1 MGDMSR
7 RDEGHLTPGGPYAGR
22 ESETVEASPLMA
34 PIGPGDTPP
43 RHADEEADD
52 NEPKTDETHSTLP
65 TQRPKATSPSQ
76 RGRSP
81 NEVLPPAKS
90 PRRSPMTANTPPQ
103 EGTFAGLLAEARHGA
118 PGTAARS
125 TLSARAASQKRA
137 PAPAPALARAPAR
150 TSSRTGATTGSESPS
165 NRRIGPYQVLAE
177 LGQGG
182 MAVVYKAI
190 QPSLDRVVAIKTL
203 RAEYVHD
210 RQVAARFEREA
221 TSLATLQHTNIVHI
235 YDYLQDPESAHI
247 VMEYV
252 EGIDLFDVLSSV
264 DGLPEEIAVII
275 AAQVVEGLEYAHY
288 RGIIHRD
295 IKPSNILISKNGEV
309 KIMDFGIARD
319 PGKSELTQ
327 IGLSVGTPAYMAP
340 EQIRG
345 DRIDFRTD
353 VFALG
358 IVLYEMLAGTKPWAE
373 EDGRSVTVKVLDE
386 DYPRLSTLRPGI
398 APDLARIVDRCLRK
412 DANERYATTYALRRD
427 LFAFLNRTVPIDPRG
442 RLVLFLRNRGFVDD
456 TEISSVLPARLL
468 EDPALRRRD
477 AGIPVPPARDI
488 LRPITLAYGLAAMVV
503 ALATVSASHI
513 PWGERLPRERPHPA
527 FAQANNEM
535 SAGAGEPVEAARHSA
550 PSRSDERQE
559 AGGPT
564 RVPSHKPA
572 RDPTH
577 PTQSRAPLEANRHDG
592 FLALHVEPWAR
603 VYVDGVFFDTTPF
616 ADPIPLTPGSHT
628 IGLRNPYFVS
638 VDRVLEIA
646 ADERKTLRV
655 TLLPRDDDHAEEEPP
670 Q

>member
-1 MGDMSR
+1 
-7 RDEGHLTPGGPYAGR
+7 
-22 ESETVEASPLMA
+22 
-34 PIGPGDTPP
+34 
-43 RHADEEADD
+43 
-52 NEPKTDETHSTLP
+52 
-65 TQRPKATSPSQ
+65 
-76 RGRSP
+76 
-81 NEVLPPAKS
+81 
-90 PRRSPMTANTPPQ
+90 MTANTGPE
-103 EGTFAGLLAEARHGA
+103 EGTFAGLLAEARHA
-118 PGTAARS
+118 
-125 TLSARAASQKRA
+125 A
-137 PAPAPALARAPAR
+137 PANAR
-150 TSSRTGATTGSESPS
+150 TSRSAAPPNPNRSPVAPSPPPPGSRATPGSRTTPRAPSRTDATAPAENVST
-165 NRRIGPYQVLAE
+165 RRIGPYQVLAE

-190 QPSLDRVVAIKTL
+190 QPSLDRIVAIKTL

-264 DGLPEEIAVII
+264 DGVPEEIAVII

-295 IKPSNILISKNGEV
+295 IKPSNILISKSGEV

-353 VFALG
+353 IFALG

-412 DANERYATTYALRRD
+412 DANERYSTTYALRRD
-427 LFAFLNRTVPIDPRG
+427 LFAFLSRTVPIDPRG
-442 RLVLFLRNRGFVDD
+442 RLVLFLRNRGFVGDA
-456 TEISSVLPARLL
+456 EISSVLPSRLL
-468 EDPALRRRD
+468 GDPALRRRD
-477 AGIPVPPARDI
+477 AGIPVPPARDL
-488 LRPITLAYGLAAMVV
+488 LRPITLAYGLAAMLV
-503 ALATVSASHI
+503 ALATIAASHL
-513 PWGERLPRERPHPA
+513 PWGERLPRERPRAAFSDASLGPA
-527 FAQANNEM
+527 VP
-535 SAGAGEPVEAARHSA
+535 AGATNTRPQSTPSQAEARGDDPGLPA
-550 PSRSDERQE
+550 Q
-559 AGGPT
+559 
-564 RVPSHKPA
+564 PA
-572 RDPTH
+572 RDSDPLPSTH
-577 PTQSRAPLEANRHDG
+577 ASQGG

-638 VDRVLEIA
+638 VDRVLEITPG
-646 ADERKTLRV
+646 ERKTLRV
-655 TLLPRDDDHAEEEPP
+655 TLLPRDDDHVEEESP